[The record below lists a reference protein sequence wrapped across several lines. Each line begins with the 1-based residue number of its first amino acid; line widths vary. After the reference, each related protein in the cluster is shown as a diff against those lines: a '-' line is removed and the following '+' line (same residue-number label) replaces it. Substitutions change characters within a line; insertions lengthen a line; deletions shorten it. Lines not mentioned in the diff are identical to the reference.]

1 MAQDT
6 QTIQIIGR
14 LGRDPETKLTEQ
26 GTQITTFSVACNNR
40 DETTTWYNVSA
51 FAKLGEICA
60 NYLTK
65 GKQVFIAGDL
75 HIRQY
80 EKKDGTT
87 GVSYDIRANNM
98 QMLGGKNDNGNAPA
112 ESGTPRQPAKP
123 AVKNVPRAID
133 ADEDLPF

>member
-6 QTIQIIGR
+6 QNIAIVGR
-14 LGRDPETKLTEQ
+14 LGRDPETKFTEQ

-40 DETTTWYNVSA
+40 DETTTWFNVSA

-80 EKKDGTT
+80 EKKDGTP
-87 GVSYDIRANNM
+87 GVSYDIRANSM
-98 QMLGGKNDNGNAPA
+98 QMLGSKGDNGNTAPTNEA
-112 ESGTPRQPAKP
+112 PAKP
-123 AVKNVPRAID
+123 SKPARNVPQAV
-133 ADEDLPF
+133 DEDESGLPF